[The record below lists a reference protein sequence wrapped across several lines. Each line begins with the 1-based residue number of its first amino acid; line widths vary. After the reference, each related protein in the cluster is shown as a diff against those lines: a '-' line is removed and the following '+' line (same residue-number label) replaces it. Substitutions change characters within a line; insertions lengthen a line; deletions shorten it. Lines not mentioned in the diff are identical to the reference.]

1 MEMWGLA
8 DAKKDVSSQ
17 NHLSG
22 YTSESGVSGGGS
34 WINFGVG
41 KAMCVLSLKALDLLR
56 FCGVHG
62 TEKDAAWLD
71 EVSLSRQRLAFTV

>member
-1 MEMWGLA
+1 MPR
-8 DAKKDVSSQ
+8 KISQ
-17 NHLSG
+17 ARI
-22 YTSESGVSGGGS
+22 TSPDTHQKVGFRGVS

-41 KAMCVLSLKALDLLR
+41 KAMCVLSLKGLDLLS

-62 TEKDAAWLD
+62 TGKDAAWLD